1 MTELEQERFRAAR
14 EKALQRTKGA
24 QDIGTLSEKALH
36 AALKAYYEPDDE
48 SREVALG
55 GFVAD
60 IVGEAGILE
69 IQTRGF
75 DRLRGKLEA
84 FLEARARHGWSTPWP
99 SSDACAGSTRRPA
112 RSRRRG
118 AAQKR
123 ACRSTCC
130 PNFTGSGRCSC
141 TRTSALRLALLAQ
154 TDYKYLDGYGKQ
166 RKIRATRGER
176 VPEALL
182 GEIDC
187 ACPADYA
194 CLLPETLA
202 SPFTA
207 VQLAKAVH
215 RPAAQA
221 RAGIQVLCALGV
233 LERTGKAGRAYLYRR
248 IF

>member
-24 QDIGTLSEKALH
+24 QGIGTLSEKTLH

-60 IVGEAGILE
+60 IVGEEGIIE

-75 DRLRGKLEA
+75 ERLRGKLEA
-84 FLEARARHGWSTPWP
+84 FLEAARVTVVYPVAVERQLRWIDPGTGEVLPPRKSTKKGIPFDVLP
-99 SSDACAGSTRRPA
+99 ELYKIKPLLTH
-112 RSRRRG
+112 
-118 AAQKR
+118 
-123 ACRSTCC
+123 
-130 PNFTGSGRCSC
+130 PNFR
-141 TRTSALRLALLAQ
+141 LRLALLAL

-166 RKIRATRGER
+166 RKIRASRGER

-194 CLLPETLA
+194 CLLPETLEGE
-202 SPFTA
+202 FTA
-207 VQLAKAVH
+207 EQLGRALH

-221 RAGIQVLCALGV
+221 RIGVNVLCALGV

>member
-24 QDIGTLSEKALH
+24 QGIGTLSEKTLH

-60 IVGEAGILE
+60 IVGEEGIIE

-75 DRLRGKLEA
+75 ERLRGKLEA
-84 FLEARARHGWSTPWP
+84 FLEAARVTVVYPVAVERQLRWIDPGTGEVLPP
-99 SSDACAGSTRRPA
+99 RGSTKKGIPFDVLPELY
-112 RSRRRG
+112 
-118 AAQKR
+118 KIKPLL
-123 ACRSTCC
+123 TH
-130 PNFTGSGRCSC
+130 PNFR
-141 TRTSALRLALLAQ
+141 LRLALLVL

-166 RKIRATRGER
+166 RKIRASRGER
-176 VPEALL
+176 VPEALH

-233 LERTGKAGRAYLYRR
+233 LERAGSAGRAYLYRR
-248 IF
+248 LL

>member
-24 QDIGTLSEKALH
+24 QGIGTLSEKALH

-60 IVGEAGILE
+60 IVGEEGIIE

-75 DRLRGKLEA
+75 ERLRGKLEA
-84 FLEARARHGWSTPWP
+84 FLEAARVTVVYPVAVERRLCWIDPETGAVSPP
-99 SSDACAGSTRRPA
+99 RGSTKKGVPFDVLPELYRIRPL
-112 RSRRRG
+112 
-118 AAQKR
+118 
-123 ACRSTCC
+123 
-130 PNFTGSGRCSC
+130 F
-141 TRTSALRLALLAQ
+141 LRLALLAL

-182 GEIDC
+182 GEINC

-233 LERTGKAGRAYLYRR
+233 LERAGSAGRAYLYRR
-248 IF
+248 LL